1 MSGGPQDASINGDG
15 FRFYRWEPKCENHD
29 PNSGPGSD
37 QCANHPEPTDVLSV
51 TSIRK
56 LCGESYQLVAWQIGN
71 VVNVATGMTK
81 RTVIGP
87 RGGRK
92 DVYVQDGPFPGP
104 FVRQMIAGEGRQAS
118 LDSIRKWLRDTA
130 DAPRDTAAV
139 RGTIVHEAIE
149 LNARVDNIDEAY
161 IESAIGRLSSRDRKK
176 METKGG
182 VTAEDV
188 DFVGLCVGQYWDM
201 RVKVPFVILA
211 KEPQVWNLEAG
222 YAGSADV
229 LIWFLPE
236 GTSANDLRVYQTLA
250 DQGAVTQAVVE
261 KVGGHVTLGD
271 WKTSKGVYTDQVV
284 QVHAYLAAKFIG
296 HDGVIDQRLT
306 DILVASNTA
315 AIIHIR
321 PEGWAIHFIDF
332 EAAPLRAFLGS
343 CAFARFVAMYPDPQ
357 PLFTHDLK
365 GSLGE

>member
-15 FRFYRWEPKCENHD
+15 FRFYRWEPKD
-29 PNSGPGSD
+29 GS
-37 QCANHPEPTDVLSV
+37 EPTDVLSV

-81 RTVIGP
+81 RTVIGL

-104 FVRQMIAGEGRQAS
+104 FMRQMIAGEGRQAS

-201 RVKVPFVILA
+201 RAKVPFVILA

-229 LIWFLPE
+229 LIWFLPD
-236 GTSANDLRVYQTLA
+236 GPTDARAIRGFQSMA
-250 DQGAVTQAVVE
+250 DRGEITQAVIE
-261 KVGGHVTLGD
+261 EIGGHVTLGD

-365 GSLGE
+365 GSLGEDAT